1 MSDSLADVAANTTQ
15 PGSADAAIS
24 ANGVQDVLRLM
35 MTDDS
40 FAKAAVKCLT
50 TADVVVAAAADTVI
64 SANGV
69 KNVMRLM
76 ATDYSYG
83 EAAVKCLK
91 RGGLFHGGMMT
102 PKTPPDTVVERR
114 ALGEAFAKG
123 AITNKTATM
132 PSRPTIFV
140 ATTYGTIL
148 TPRPPPMPPPP
159 HLLRQATDGQP
170 QTTYGTILTPRPP
183 PMPPPPHLLRQAT
196 DGQPQT
202 TAPPAKAQ
210 APWPLALPPKKRSR
224 SDRGSDSWYCMLTR
238 ALR

>member
-35 MTDDS
+35 STDDS
-40 FAKAAVKCLT
+40 FVKAAVKCLTT
-50 TADVVVAAAADTVI
+50 TADVVVAAAADAVI
-64 SANGV
+64 SANGGE
-69 KNVMRLM
+69 NVMRLM

-91 RGGLFHGGMMT
+91 RGGLFHGGMMV
-102 PKTPPDTVVERR
+102 PKTPPDAVVERK

-170 QTTYGTILTPRPP
+170 QTT
-183 PMPPPPHLLRQAT
+183 
-196 DGQPQT
+196 
-202 TAPPAKAQ
+202 APPAKAQ
-210 APWPLALPPKKRSR
+210 APWPLAPPPKKRSR
-224 SDRGSDSWYCMLTR
+224 SDRGSDSWYCS
-238 ALR
+238 